1 MLKLFPI
8 KIPIRP
14 KTKRDHQ
21 IRKDYEAKYACYL
34 ASGDIKNEKK
44 LEKCI
49 EKCKAVFVDPDEE
62 SY

>member
-1 MLKLFPI
+1 M
-8 KIPIRP
+8 IRP

-49 EKCKAVFVDPDEE
+49 EKCQNVFVNPDEE

>member
-14 KTKRDHQ
+14 KTKKEHHIKREH
-21 IRKDYEAKYACYL
+21 EAKYACYL
-34 ASGDIKNEKK
+34 ASGDINNEKK
-44 LEKCI
+44 LNKCI
-49 EKCKAVFVDPDEE
+49 EKCQDVFIDPDEE

>member
-44 LEKCI
+44 LEKCR
-49 EKCKAVFVDPDEE
+49 EKCQNVFVNPDEE

>member
-1 MLKLFPI
+1 MLKLFPV

-14 KTKRDHQ
+14 KTRKEVH

-34 ASGDIKNEKK
+34 ASCDIKNEKK
-44 LEKCI
+44 LCKCI
-49 EKCKAVFVDPDEE
+49 EKCQDVFINSDEE

>member
-1 MLKLFPI
+1 MLKIFPI

-14 KTKRDHQ
+14 KTKKDHQ
-21 IRKDYEAKYACYL
+21 IRKEYEAKYACYL

-44 LEKCI
+44 LCKCI
-49 EKCKAVFVDPDEE
+49 EKCQDVFVNPDEE

>member
-1 MLKLFPI
+1 MLKLFPA

-14 KTKRDHQ
+14 KTRKDH
-21 IRKDYEAKYACYL
+21 INRKDYEAKYACYL

-44 LEKCI
+44 LGKCI
-49 EKCKAVFVDPDEE
+49 EKCQDVFINSDEE

>member
-1 MLKLFPI
+1 MLKIFPT

-14 KTKRDHQ
+14 KTRKEH
-21 IRKDYEAKYACYL
+21 INRKDYEAKYACYL

-44 LEKCI
+44 LDKCI
-49 EKCKAVFVDPDEE
+49 EKCQDVFINSDEE